1 MERPLAAILAAD
13 VVGYSRLMGKDET
26 GTLATL
32 RRHRETLIEPKATRH
47 RGRII
52 KLMGD
57 GALMEFGSV
66 VDALLFAVDVQLQM
80 REHNQAIPED
90 RALLFR
96 IGINIGDVIVE
107 GDDIYGDG
115 VNVAARLEGLAEPG
129 GICIS
134 RNVRDQIRDKLE
146 LNLDDLGEVEVKNI
160 ARPVRVFR
168 VVLDEQAQK
177 VVSSIEAVQPRRT
190 RPRWPLAAGA
200 LVALSLIAVAVGWNS
215 IPIATQDPVLVLPT
229 GPTIAVL
236 PFDNTG
242 GTEDE
247 YFSTGLTEDI
257 ISELSRFSNLFVLA
271 RYSTSQFT
279 EASADCR
286 TIGRE
291 LGADYILQ
299 GTVRRSQDDLRVT
312 TVLLDAKDCERLWSE
327 QYDRTMT
334 AANLFAVLDEITER
348 VVASIGSSDAP
359 LWNSK
364 VQRELRAAR
373 TDSIAAYDCVLM
385 TYWFYETFAP
395 ERHKQARDCLE
406 QAVQLDPDYSLAWSR
421 LAFMYIEEQK
431 YGYNVR
437 PRSLERALEAAEKAI
452 ALNPQNQD
460 AFYALAIIR
469 YMTEADF
476 ASFHTLSEQAIAM
489 NPNDAWI
496 LGEIGTWTAYSG
508 EWERGKAL
516 VEKSMLL
523 NPRHQRW
530 LFISYVLDHYLKGEF
545 AEALTNL
552 HKMNLPQNYWVQAI
566 LAATYAELG
575 EMARAEQTL
584 KHVLTIRPSFVENPR
599 EPFAT
604 RRMPRELIEGL
615 MDGLRKAGLDVKPIG

>member
-1 MERPLAAILAAD
+1 MERHLAAILAAD
-13 VVGYSRLMGKDET
+13 VVGYSRLMGNDES
-26 GTLATL
+26 GTLTAL
-32 RRHRETLIEPKATRH
+32 RRYRETLIDPKAAQH
-47 RGRII
+47 RGRTI

-66 VDALLFAVDVQLQM
+66 VDAVLFALEVQLAM
-80 REHNQAIPED
+80 RDRNQDIPENQ
-90 RALLFR
+90 ALLFR
-96 IGINIGDVIVE
+96 IGINIGDVIVD

-146 LNLDDLGEVEVKNI
+146 VNLEDLGEVEVKNI
-160 ARPVRVFR
+160 ARPVRAFR

-177 VVSSIEAVQPRRT
+177 LVSSIEVVQPKRT
-190 RPRWPLAAGA
+190 RRRWPLAAAG
-200 LVALSLIAVAVGWNS
+200 LIALALIAFAVGWS
-215 IPIATQDPVLVLPT
+215 SLPIATQDPILALPT
-229 GPTIAVL
+229 GPAIAVL
-236 PFDNTG
+236 PFDNQG
-242 GTEDE
+242 GTEGE
-247 YFSTGLTEDI
+247 YFSNGLTEDI
-257 ISELSRFSNLFVLA
+257 ITELSRFSNLFVIA

-279 EASADCR
+279 DANVDCQAIR
-286 TIGRE
+286 RE

-312 TVLLDAKDCERLWSE
+312 TVLVDAKDCARLWSE
-327 QYDRTMT
+327 QYDRQLT

-348 VVASIGSSDAP
+348 VVGSIGSSDAP

-364 VQRELRAAR
+364 VQRELRASR
-373 TDSIAAYDCVLM
+373 TDSIAAYECVLM

-406 QAVQLDPDYSLAWSR
+406 QAVELDPDYSLAWSR
-421 LAFMYIEEQK
+421 LAFMYVEEQK

-452 ALNPQNQD
+452 ALDPQNQD

-469 YMTEADF
+469 YMTETDF

-489 NPNDAWI
+489 NPNNAWI
-496 LGEIGTWTAYSG
+496 LSDLGTWTAYSG

-530 LFISYVLDHYLKGEF
+530 LFISYVLDHYLKGEY
-545 AEALTNL
+545 AEALAYL

-566 LAATYAELG
+566 MAATYAELG
-575 EMARAEQTL
+575 EMGRAEQTL
-584 KHVLTIRPSFVENPR
+584 KHVLTIRPSFVDNPR

-615 MDGLRKAGLDVKPIG
+615 MGGLRKAGLDVETSS

>member
-1 MERPLAAILAAD
+1 MERHLAAILAAD
-13 VVGYSRLMGKDET
+13 VVGYSRLMGNDES
-26 GTLATL
+26 GTLTAL
-32 RRHRETLIEPKATRH
+32 RRHRETLIDPKAAQH
-47 RGRII
+47 RGRTI

-66 VDALLFAVDVQLQM
+66 VDAVLFALEVQLAM
-80 REHNQAIPED
+80 RDRNQDIPQD
-90 RALLFR
+90 QALLFR
-96 IGINIGDVIVE
+96 IGINIGDVIVD

-115 VNVAARLEGLAEPG
+115 VNVAARLEGLAKPG

-146 LNLDDLGEVEVKNI
+146 VNLEDLGEVEVKNI
-160 ARPVRVFR
+160 ARPVRTFR
-168 VVLDEQAQK
+168 VVLDEQALK
-177 VVSSIEAVQPRRT
+177 LVSSIEVVQPGRARR
-190 RPRWPLAAGA
+190 RWPMAAGG
-200 LVALSLIAVAVGWNS
+200 LIALGLIAAAVGWQFL
-215 IPIATQDPVLVLPT
+215 PIATQDSILALPT
-229 GPTIAVL
+229 GPAIAVL
-236 PFDNTG
+236 PFDNLG
-242 GTEDE
+242 GAEGE
-247 YFSTGLTEDI
+247 YFTNGLTEDI
-257 ISELSRFSNLFVLA
+257 ITELSRFSDLFVIA
-271 RYSTSQFT
+271 RHSTSQFT
-279 EASADCR
+279 DANVDCQA
-286 TIGRE
+286 IGRE

-299 GTVRRSQDDLRVT
+299 GTVRRSEDDLRVT
-312 TVLLDAKDCERLWSE
+312 TVLLDAKDCARLWSE
-327 QYDRTMT
+327 QYDRQLT
-334 AANLFAVLDEITER
+334 AANVFAVLDEITER
-348 VVASIGSSDAP
+348 VVGSIGSSDAP

-364 VQRELRAAR
+364 VQRELRASR
-373 TDSIAAYDCVLM
+373 TDSIAAYECVLM

-406 QAVQLDPDYSLAWSR
+406 QAVELDPDYSLAWSR
-421 LAFMYIEEQK
+421 LAFMYVEEQK

-452 ALNPQNQD
+452 ALDPQNQD

-476 ASFHTLSEQAIAM
+476 ASFHTLSEQAIAI
-489 NPNDAWI
+489 NPNNAWI
-496 LGEIGTWTAYSG
+496 LSDLGTWTAYSG

-530 LFISYVLDHYLKGEF
+530 LFISYVLDHYLKGEY
-545 AEALTNL
+545 AEALAYL

-566 LAATYAELG
+566 MAATYAELG
-575 EMARAEQTL
+575 ETARAEQTL
-584 KHVLTIRPSFVENPR
+584 KHVLTIRPSFVDNPR

-615 MDGLRKAGLDVKPIG
+615 MDGLRKAGLDVETSS